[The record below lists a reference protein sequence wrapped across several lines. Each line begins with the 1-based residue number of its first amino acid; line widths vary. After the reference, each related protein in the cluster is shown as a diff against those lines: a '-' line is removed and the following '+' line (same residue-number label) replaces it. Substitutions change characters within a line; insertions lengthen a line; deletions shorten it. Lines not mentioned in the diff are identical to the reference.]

1 MIKILNMV
9 LESNIKN
16 NCLVISFN
24 SPKTSN
30 SISADDWKELKK
42 QIKNFEQ
49 GDLKY
54 LVLNR
59 VNENFSSGAQLAEN
73 LNASMEDVSEASK
86 ILWECKKPV
95 ISVVDGVCAGA
106 ASNMILLSD
115 FIIATPETRYIEVF
129 ARRGLVV
136 DFSGSWILPRIIG
149 VQKAKELMMTASEV
163 NGETLDKFGLLY
175 KLSDKSELDNELEK
189 LINLL
194 DSQSFISI
202 CMIKDQ
208 IRKGLN
214 TNFDDSLEIETVN
227 QNNRFIHSDV
237 MEGMSAFIEKRQPN
251 YKNTLD
257 E

>member
-1 MIKILNMV
+1 MV
-9 LESNIKN
+9 LESNVKN

-24 SPKTSN
+24 SPETSN
-30 SISADDWKELKK
+30 SISADDWKELKEK
-42 QIKNFEQ
+42 IKEFEKS
-49 GDLKY
+49 DTKY

-59 VNENFSSGAQLAEN
+59 VNDNFSSGAQLAEN
-73 LNASMEDVSEASK
+73 LNASMDDVSEASK
-86 ILWECKKPV
+86 MLWECKKPV
-95 ISVVDGVCAGA
+95 IAVVDGVCAGA

-115 FIIATPETRYIEVF
+115 FIIATPETRFIEVF

-149 VQKAKELMMTASEV
+149 VQKAKELMMTASEI
-163 NGETLDKFGLLY
+163 NGTTLNDYGVLY
-175 KLSDKSELDNELEK
+175 KLVEKSDLDTELDNLVS
-189 LINLL
+189 LL
-194 DSQSFISI
+194 DKQSFISI

-214 TNFDDSLEIETVN
+214 INFDESLSNETDN
-227 QNNRFIHSDV
+227 QNSRFVHSDV
-237 MEGMSAFIEKRQPN
+237 MEGMSAFVEKRQPE

>member
-1 MIKILNMV
+1 MV
-9 LESNIKN
+9 LESNEKN

-30 SISADDWKELKK
+30 SISADDCKELKEK
-42 QIKNFEQ
+42 IKEFEKSET
-49 GDLKY
+49 KY

-59 VNENFSSGAQLAEN
+59 VNDNFSSGAQLAEN

-95 ISVVDGVCAGA
+95 IAVVDGVCAGA

-115 FIIATPETRYIEVF
+115 FIIATPETRFIEVF

-149 VQKAKELMMTASEV
+149 VQKAKELMMTASEIS
-163 NGETLDKFGLLY
+163 GTTLNDYGVLY
-175 KLSDKSELDNELEK
+175 KLVEKPDLDTELDNLV
-189 LINLL
+189 NLL
-194 DSQSFISI
+194 DEQSFISI

-214 TNFDDSLEIETVN
+214 TNFDESLSNETDN
-227 QNNRFIHSDV
+227 QNSRFVHSDV
-237 MEGMSAFIEKRQPN
+237 MEGMSAFIEKRQPE

>member
-1 MIKILNMV
+1 MV
-9 LESNIKN
+9 LESNETN

-30 SISADDWKELKK
+30 SISADDWKELKEK
-42 QIKNFEQ
+42 IKEFEKS
-49 GDLKY
+49 DTKY

-59 VNENFSSGAQLAEN
+59 VNDNFSSGAQLAEN

-86 ILWECKKPV
+86 MLWECKKPV
-95 ISVVDGVCAGA
+95 IAVVDGVCAGA

-115 FIIATPETRYIEVF
+115 FIIATPETRFIEVF

-149 VQKAKELMMTASEV
+149 VQKAKELMMTASEI
-163 NGETLDKFGLLY
+163 NGTTLNDYGVLY
-175 KLSDKSELDNELEK
+175 KLVEKSDLDTELDNLVS
-189 LINLL
+189 LL
-194 DSQSFISI
+194 DKQSFISI

-214 TNFDDSLEIETVN
+214 INFDESLSNETDN
-227 QNNRFIHSDV
+227 QNSRFVHSDV
-237 MEGMSAFIEKRQPN
+237 MEGMSAFVEKRQPE